1 MSDIQ
6 SIKATPSPYR
16 VGFTDA
22 PPDSELATG
31 EYAAD
36 DDRHGCWNAGG
47 SKHSARNLAE
57 AQAKPHVLD
66 DYTVGR
72 VLKVY
77 GEQQDFVWVYE
88 AQLERWQQE
97 TLTAAQQQQTEQMA
111 AQLAQLKPGLSEILE
126 IAETLKGKPLN
137 RCWAKVTRS

>member
-1 MSDIQ
+1 MPRP
-6 SIKATPSPYR
+6 TPNWQPLSMLPMM
-16 VGFTDA
+16 
-22 PPDSELATG
+22 
-31 EYAAD
+31 AD
-36 DDRHGCWNAGG
+36 MVAGMLDEVNTQLT
-47 SKHSARNLAE
+47 SLQQ

-111 AQLAQLKPGLSEILE
+111 AQLAQLKPGLSKILQ
-126 IAETLKGKPLN
+126 IAEELKGQTIESVLGKSNAELALDILSGKIKPP
-137 RCWAKVTRS
+137 V